1 MEEIMSPL
9 PKIARASVRLKKK
22 KILNLIEN
30 SNAKFTTNRV
40 YI

>member
-1 MEEIMSPL
+1 MSPL
-9 PKIARASVRLKKK
+9 PKIARASVRLKK